1 MGSVHDCAAQASVR
15 VRAVHRVLAH
25 HQLHQSNFGVKFA
38 TNKCCA
44 AHVVVKVGSK
54 TVRVAARD
62 QLSKNMIFRFCAHLR
77 CAGDGQGGVHD
88 HAGCAT

>member
-1 MGSVHDCAAQASVR
+1 MGSVRACAAQASVR
-15 VRAVHRVLAH
+15 VHRVLAH
-25 HQLHQSNFGVKFA
+25 HQLHQRKFGVKFA

-62 QLSKNMIFRFCAHLR
+62 QLSKNVIF
-77 CAGDGQGGVHD
+77 
-88 HAGCAT
+88 